1 MTRPD
6 FSAARWRKSSHSS
19 GQGGECIEMADLAPL
34 VAVRDSKHPNGTKP
48 TFSKTPGSR
57 LRECSRSPPSEPPPA
72 RSLT

>member
-34 VAVRDSKHPNGTKP
+34 VAVRDSKHPDGTKL
-48 TFSKTPGSR
+48 TFSRRAWTVFASQIKDG
-57 LRECSRSPPSEPPPA
+57 L
-72 RSLT
+72 